1 MLVLS
6 SGLVVLSGAYFLFK
20 DKKSFI
26 IVTFLILTL
35 LAALRSYTVGPDGN
49 VYANYFEM
57 LKEMELSE
65 IPIYFTKEP
74 VFYIVTKYIQK
85 LGFGLQGWYAII
97 GGVYALAVCIIVYR
111 YSEHSFIS
119 ILSLFSLGYFIFSFT
134 GLRQTVALS
143 IILFS
148 AVALEKKRY
157 VMFVVLVFLATVFHN
172 SAIIFLIMI
181 FIRDKKISAR
191 QYLLLLASGFLMV
204 RVFSGQIYALLN
216 QLLEDSERFRGYSNY
231 TYGLSW
237 AGVVIQG
244 AILVFCI
251 YFMDSETLKKNRLF
265 LNVSFVGV
273 FFQMCVVLVAEMF
286 RVSMY
291 FSVFNIVLVANVCMG
306 NRFTKDSKGV
316 VIFLILASV
325 ILYFIN
331 GHIGYQY
338 SFYWQ

>member
-6 SGLVVLSGAYFLFK
+6 SGLVVLSGAYFLRK

-26 IVTFLILTL
+26 IVTFLVLTL

-57 LKEMELSE
+57 LKGMEFSE
-65 IPIYFTKEP
+65 IPVYFTKEP
-74 VFYIVTKYIQK
+74 IFYIVTKYIQK

-111 YSEHSFIS
+111 YSEHLLIS
-119 ILSLFSLGYFIFSFT
+119 ILSLFSLGYFVFSFT

-157 VMFVVLVFLATVFHN
+157 VMFAVLLFLAMVFHN
-172 SAIIFLIMI
+172 SAVIFLIII

-191 QYLLLLASGFLMV
+191 QYMLLLASGFLMV

-216 QLLEDSERFRGYSNY
+216 QLLEDSERFGGYSNY

-237 AGVVIQG
+237 AGFVIQG
-244 AILVFCI
+244 AIFVFCI
-251 YFMDSETLKKNRLF
+251 YFMDSETLKRNRLF
-265 LNVSFVGV
+265 LNLSFVGV
-273 FFQMCVVLVAEMF
+273 FFQMCTVLVAEMF

-306 NRFTKDSKGV
+306 NRFTKRSKGA

-331 GHIGYQY
+331 SHIGYQY

>member
-6 SGLVVLSGAYFLFK
+6 SGLVVLSGAYFLRK

-26 IVTFLILTL
+26 IVTFIVLTL

-57 LKEMELSE
+57 LKVMDFSE
-65 IPIYFTKEP
+65 IPVYFTKEP
-74 VFYIVTKYIQK
+74 FFYIATKYIQK

-111 YSEHSFIS
+111 YSEHLLIS
-119 ILSLFSLGYFIFSFT
+119 ILSLFSLGYFVFSFT
-134 GLRQTVALS
+134 GLRQTLALS

-148 AVALEKKRY
+148 VVALEKKHY
-157 VMFVVLVFLATVFHN
+157 VMFAILLFLAMAFHN
-172 SAIIFLIMI
+172 SAIIFLIMV

-191 QYLLLLASGFLMV
+191 QYLFLLASGFLMV
-204 RVFSGQIYALLN
+204 RVFSSQIYTLLN
-216 QLLEDSERFRGYSNY
+216 QLLEDSERFGGYSNY

-237 AGVVIQG
+237 AGFVIQG
-244 AILVFCI
+244 AILVFCV
-251 YFMDSETLKKNRLF
+251 YFMDSETLKRNRLF
-265 LNVSFVGV
+265 LNMSFVGA
-273 FFQMCVVLVAEMF
+273 FFQMCTVLVAEMF

-306 NRFTKDSKGV
+306 NRFTKDSKSV
-316 VIFLILASV
+316 AVFFILSSI

-331 GHIGYQY
+331 SHIGYQY
-338 SFYWQ
+338 NFYWQ